1 MFKDQIG
8 NRMKN
13 YYENISKTQLM
24 RRCPVIIR
32 LDGKAAHTFTKN
44 FAKPFD
50 EVFQKSMRETMKYLC
65 ENIQGCVLGYH
76 FSDEITL
83 VLIDYT
89 NLDTEAWFN
98 YQIQKMCSVSASMA
112 TLAFNR
118 FFKENIDEWFDK
130 NKDEMFGED
139 TEEIDN
145 YFDALLVAENMGLMF
160 DSRCFNIPREEVC
173 NMLYWRQLDAMR
185 NATQMIGRTVFSHK
199 ELQNKSCKEIKDMLT
214 EKNIFLNDF
223 PCNYTF
229 GSCCIKDENG
239 WKIDANIPVFIYN
252 RDYVDRRI
260 L

>member
-32 LDGKAAHTFTKN
+32 LDGKAAHTFTRN

-98 YQIQKMCSVSASMA
+98 YQVQKMCSVSASMA
-112 TLAFNR
+112 TLSFNR
-118 FFKENIDEWFDK
+118 FFKENIDEWFDE
-130 NKDEMFGED
+130 NKDRIFE
-139 TEEIDN
+139 EEIE
-145 YFDALLVAENMGLMF
+145 FDALRVAESMGLMF
-160 DSRCFNIPREEVC
+160 DSRCFNIPKEEVC
-173 NMLYWRQLDAMR
+173 NMLYWRQLDAKR
-185 NATQMIGRTVFSHK
+185 NGLQMVARANFSHK
-199 ELQNKSCKEIKDMLT
+199 ELQNKSCNEIYDMLI
-214 EKNIFLNDF
+214 EKNIYLIDF
-223 PCNYTF
+223 PNNYTN
-229 GSCCIKDENG
+229 GSCCIKEENE
-239 WKIDANIPVFIYN
+239 WKIDTKVPAFAFD
-252 RDYVDRRI
+252 RDYVNKRI
-260 L
+260 FVGE